1 MAIAHPAA
9 AVPREQAAAE
19 RGAPGSVAIS
29 LLVGL
34 SITLSALV
42 LYVLWKFW
50 PTEGILAS
58 KAAQPVN
65 VFGIHRHVTPEVRLL
80 VVVALGG
87 TLGGLMHSTRSLAW
101 YVGHEGLRWRWIP
114 YYLVT
119 IVIGAGLASIFYLL
133 IRGGL
138 LGDKATT
145 ADANPYGF
153 VALAALVGL
162 FSEQALE
169 MLRRVANQVFALPP
183 QGADTVATNTST
195 TVETAD
201 LTDSPPTT
209 TTTTESTT
217 TTTSASLAAR
227 TGTASNVAASS
238 ATLEGDVTPNGPQT
252 SYHFDYGTTD
262 GYGVTTPV
270 QIAET
275 TTEPVHVTAD
285 VNGLSPDTEHHFRLV
300 VSDSGGA
307 WTTGDDATFTTA
319 AG

>member
-9 AVPREQAAAE
+9 AAPREQAAAE

-34 SITLSALV
+34 SIALALLV

-50 PTEGILAS
+50 PTESILAS

-65 VFGIHRHVTPEVRLL
+65 VFGIHRNVTPEVRLL

-87 TLGGLMHSTRSLAW
+87 ALGGLMHSTRSLAW
-101 YVGHEGLRWRWIP
+101 YVGHEGLKWRWIP

-119 IVIGAGLASIFYLL
+119 IVIGAGLASIFYLI

-138 LGDKATT
+138 LGNKATT

-169 MLRRVANQVFALPP
+169 MLRRVANQIFALPP
-183 QGADTVATNTST
+183 QGADTVATNTTSST
-195 TVETAD
+195 TTAD
-201 LTDSPPTT
+201 LTDTPPTT
-209 TTTTESTT
+209 TTTTDTTT
-217 TTTSASLAAR
+217 TTTSAGLAAQ
-227 TGTASNVAASS
+227 TGTASNVTATS
-238 ATLEGDVTPNGPQT
+238 ATLEGDVTPDGPQT
-252 SYHFDYGTTD
+252 SYHFDYGTTAA
-262 GYGVTTPV
+262 YGATTPA
-270 QIAET
+270 QIADST
-275 TTEPVHVTAD
+275 QPVHVTAD
-285 VNGLSPDTEHHFRLV
+285 LNGLTPGTEHHYRLV
-300 VSDSGGA
+300 VADAGGA

-319 AG
+319 EG

>member
-9 AVPREQAAAE
+9 AAPREQAAAG
-19 RGAPGSVAIS
+19 RSAPGSVAIS

-34 SITLSALV
+34 SISLGLLV

-50 PTEGILAS
+50 PTEAILAS
-58 KAAQPVN
+58 KAAQQVN
-65 VFGIHRHVTPEVRLL
+65 VFGIHRLVQPEVRLL

-87 TLGGLMHSTRSLAW
+87 ALGGLMHSTRSLAW
-101 YVGHEGLRWRWIP
+101 YVGHEGLKWRWVP

-119 IVIGAGLASIFYLL
+119 IVIGAGLASIFYL
-133 IRGGL
+133 ITRGGL
-138 LGDKATT
+138 LGNNATT

-153 VALAALVGL
+153 VAFAALVGL

-183 QGADTVATNTST
+183 QGADTVATNTAT

-201 LTDSPPTT
+201 FTDTPPTT
-209 TTTTESTT
+209 TTTTESTV
-217 TTTSASLAAR
+217 TTTSAALAAT
-227 TGTASNVAASS
+227 TGSASNVTATS

-262 GYGVTTPV
+262 GYGATTSV
-270 QIAET
+270 QIADST
-275 TTEPVHVTAD
+275 AAPVHVTTD
-285 VNGLSPDTEHHFRLV
+285 VNGLSPGTEHHFRLV
-300 VSDSGGA
+300 VSDAGGA
-307 WTTGDDATFTTA
+307 WTTGDDGIFTTA